1 MSRDCLAVLITGFS
15 DSLSLSS
22 VSKRSLDLDDVSFLH
37 RVAINMAMA
46 LNLASL
52 DETSDA
58 KKKAVRGGENFS
70 FHSDD
75 RRLQHQ
81 TLGSELRWQNLF
93 LKHSFG

>member
-1 MSRDCLAVLITGFS
+1 MSRDCLAAVLITGFS

-52 DETSDA
+52 DKTSDA
-58 KKKAVRGGENFS
+58 KKAVRGENFS

-75 RRLQHQ
+75 TRLQYQ
-81 TLGSELRWQNLF
+81 TLGSELWWQNLF

>member
-1 MSRDCLAVLITGFS
+1 MSRDCLAAVLITGF
-15 DSLSLSS
+15 LVFLPQLRFF
-22 VSKRSLDLDDVSFLH
+22 SKRSLDLDDVSFLH

-52 DETSDA
+52 DKTSDA
-58 KKKAVRGGENFS
+58 KKAVRGENFS

-75 RRLQHQ
+75 TRLQYQ
-81 TLGSELRWQNLF
+81 TLGSELWWQNLF

>member
-1 MSRDCLAVLITGFS
+1 M
-15 DSLSLSS
+15 
-22 VSKRSLDLDDVSFLH
+22 
-37 RVAINMAMA
+37 AIA

-58 KKKAVRGGENFS
+58 KKAVRGENFS

-81 TLGSELRWQNLF
+81 TLGSEALVAEPVSQTFFWVENWHLDKIPLHRARVTRNPKTLNF
-93 LKHSFG
+93 KTF